1 MNTCIKC
8 GCDDAYPSLPPCP
21 TPVDCPNPQPCAE
34 FFNAQCVRYTLPD
47 IMCGLNIVVAQDSS
61 IADALESI
69 VLFFC
74 TNFSNS
80 VQSVT
85 GLNTDNTDPL
95 NPIVKISVDGITIT
109 GLGTPASPLIAVGGV
124 DGSGII
130 DYVARWTPDAT
141 TLGTGVIRDNGST
154 VGIGSAPNAVA
165 QLYVSSAVGGIVGI
179 TTTSGYQGVVGT
191 SNGVGVGTN
200 SGVKGSAAFG
210 AVNAAVEGQGTSGV
224 GTVAYGGWFT
234 ATGVGSNYSLKLQD
248 GTQGSGRF
256 LKSVTANG
264 EANWADITAADIT
277 GGIDG
282 SGIADYVARWS
293 DANTLTTGLIKDD
306 GTNTSI
312 GGALDV
318 THKLL
323 VLNSTIA
330 NTITAYN
337 SYIGTGNQLA
347 INAQSFGAGTG
358 RNIAVQGFA
367 TTNTV
372 LNVGVKGITS
382 GASAVNLGGWFAASG
397 ATNNYSLRLT
407 DGTEGVGKVLTCIT
421 ANGEAQ
427 WQTPSGG
434 VSGSGTAD
442 YLARWTPS
450 GTQLGIGLIRDD
462 GTNVGINAAP
472 GTIAKVTV
480 ANTTVEYTVDI
491 TNGNTGIGAKAGIRS
506 ITSGVNGTGFNTG
519 ATFTARNNTLF
530 NIGVVG
536 ESDGASTKNIGG
548 FFTATGG
555 TDNYS
560 IRLQDTTEGVGKVL
574 TCMTAT
580 GEANWVTPSGVAGSG
595 TNNYVARW
603 TPDGATLG
611 TGLIRDNNT
620 SVGIGVAPTANY
632 RLHIETSTQLYGLYA
647 KTSLAGT
654 GNQVGLAGFSDGL
667 STGGQNAGVV
677 GLASGNSNINIGGS
691 FSALSATVGT
701 NIGVYAQVQSG
712 ANNYAAQLRDGT
724 EGVGKMLA
732 SVTATG
738 EANWDKVTSTY
749 TTGASGSFVVGA
761 QTITVT
767 NGLITSI
774 V

>member
-124 DGSGII
+124 DGSGTLN
-130 DYVARWTPDAT
+130 YLAKWTPDGSTLGNSLIRDDGTTIGIGIAPSSNALLNVSNASNNVAVRIDQLLNATAT
-141 TLGTGVIRDNGST
+141 TNGAYITNTGINTQENRGLEISVSNSSLINTGLLTVVTANAPAVGTGGT
-154 VGIGSAPNAVA
+154 F
-165 QLYVSSAVGGIVGI
+165 IV
-179 TTTSGYQGVVGT
+179 TGT
-191 SNGVGVGTN
+191 SL
-200 SGVKGSAAFG
+200 SKYA
-210 AVNAAVEGQGTSGV
+210 
-224 GTVAYGGWFT
+224 
-234 ATGVGSNYSLKLQD
+234 LRLQD
-248 GTQGSGRF
+248 GTQGSGKF
-256 LKSVTANG
+256 LKSITANG
-264 EANWADITAADIT
+264 EANWANITAADV
-277 GGIDG
+277 
-282 SGIADYVARWS
+282 SGV
-293 DANTLTTGLIKDD
+293 
-306 GTNTSI
+306 
-312 GGALDV
+312 
-318 THKLL
+318 
-323 VLNSTIA
+323 
-330 NTITAYN
+330 
-337 SYIGTGNQLA
+337 
-347 INAQSFGAGTG
+347 
-358 RNIAVQGFA
+358 
-367 TTNTV
+367 
-372 LNVGVKGITS
+372 VG
-382 GASAVNLGGWFAASG
+382 
-397 ATNNYSLRLT
+397 
-407 DGTEGVGKVLTCIT
+407 
-421 ANGEAQ
+421 
-427 WQTPSGG
+427 
-434 VSGSGTAD
+434 GSGTAD

-450 GTQLGIGLIRDD
+450 GTQLGTGLIRDN
-462 GTNVGINAAP
+462 GTTVGIGIAP
-472 GTIAKVTV
+472 SI
-480 ANTTVEYTVDI
+480 ANTLTVYTALQQTGVSV
-491 TNGNTGIGAKAGIRS
+491 GNATIGATIGVSQIGIYTSATGAGIGLNIGLNGYASSSTESNIGIRAVS
-506 ITSGVNGTGFNTG
+506 AGSGGT
-519 ATFTARNNTLF
+519 AL
-530 NIGVVG
+530 
-536 ESDGASTKNIGG
+536 NIGG
-548 FFTATGG
+548 YFLAQQGLT
-555 TDNYS
+555 NYS
-560 IRLQDTTEGVGKVL
+560 LKLLDGTEGVGKVL

-712 ANNYAAQLRDGT
+712 ANNYAAQLRDTT
-724 EGVGKMLA
+724 EGVGKVLTC
-732 SVTATG
+732 VTADG
-738 EANWDKVTSTY
+738 KANWNKVTSTY

>member
-1 MNTCIKC
+1 MNTCKKC

-34 FFNAQCVRYTLPD
+34 FFDAQCVRYTLPD

-61 IADALESI
+61 IAEALESI

-85 GLNTDNTDPL
+85 GLNTDNADPL

-109 GLGTPASPLIAVGGV
+109 GLGTPASPLI
-124 DGSGII
+124 S
-130 DYVARWTPDAT
+130 
-141 TLGTGVIRDNGST
+141 
-154 VGIGSAPNAVA
+154 
-165 QLYVSSAVGGIVGI
+165 
-179 TTTSGYQGVVGT
+179 
-191 SNGVGVGTN
+191 
-200 SGVKGSAAFG
+200 
-210 AVNAAVEGQGTSGV
+210 
-224 GTVAYGGWFT
+224 
-234 ATGVGSNYSLKLQD
+234 
-248 GTQGSGRF
+248 
-256 LKSVTANG
+256 
-264 EANWADITAADIT
+264 T

-282 SGIADYVARWS
+282 SGTLNYVAKWTP
-293 DANTLTTGLIKDD
+293 DGNTLGNSLIRDN
-306 GTNTSI
+306 GSTTSI
-312 GGALDV
+312 NGSLSPAFKFIVYSSSPAENYAISGNTTNNGA
-318 THKLL
+318 
-323 VLNSTIA
+323 A
-330 NTITAYN
+330 
-337 SYIGTGNQLA
+337 G
-347 INAQSFGAGTG
+347 INGVSSGAGTATNYG
-358 RNIAVQGFA
+358 VAGSAQQSTLLNIGVSGLANGPGA
-367 TTNTV
+367 
-372 LNVGVKGITS
+372 VGV
-382 GASAVNLGGWFAASG
+382 GGYFRS
-397 ATNNYSLRLT
+397 TLHTDNYSVKLQ
-407 DGTEGVGKVLTCIT
+407 DGTEGL
-421 ANGEAQ
+421 
-427 WQTPSGG
+427 
-434 VSGSGTAD
+434 
-442 YLARWTPS
+442 
-450 GTQLGIGLIRDD
+450 
-462 GTNVGINAAP
+462 
-472 GTIAKVTV
+472 
-480 ANTTVEYTVDI
+480 
-491 TNGNTGIGAKAGIRS
+491 
-506 ITSGVNGTGFNTG
+506 
-519 ATFTARNNTLF
+519 
-530 NIGVVG
+530 
-536 ESDGASTKNIGG
+536 
-548 FFTATGG
+548 
-555 TDNYS
+555 
-560 IRLQDTTEGVGKVL
+560 GKVL

-580 GEANWVTPSGVAGSG
+580 GEANWVTPSGGGVAGSG
-595 TNNYVARW
+595 INNYVARW

-620 SVGIGVAPTANY
+620 SVGIGVAPIANY

-654 GNQVGLAGFSDGL
+654 GNQIGVAGFSDGL

-738 EANWDKVTSTY
+738 KANWDKVTSTY